1 MVEGYDHPRHGRQ
14 PALCRGVVNQRTER
28 VRRLFKWGVENEMV
42 PAAVLQG
49 LQAVR
54 GLQRGRTEARETE
67 PVGPVAP
74 AVVEQTL
81 PHLNRHVAGMVQVQ
95 QLTGARPGEVC
106 VMRAC
111 DLDTTGRVWLYRPK
125 THKTERHGH
134 QRIIA
139 IGPRAQE
146 VIRPFLTLDTQ
157 AYLFAPRTVMEERNA
172 DRRRNRK
179 TAMTPSQAKRMRK
192 RRPRKAPGVRYTTS
206 SYGHAVA
213 KACATAFPPPE
224 PLARRAD
231 ETAGEYRERLTVEE
245 HAEVRRWHR
254 EHRWHPHQLRHT
266 KATEIRREAG
276 IDAAR
281 AVLGHRSP
289 AITEVYA
296 ELDMD
301 KAAAIMERIG

>member
-1 MVEGYDHPRHGRQ
+1 M
-14 PALCRGVVNQRTER
+14 
-28 VRRLFKWGVENEMV
+28 
-42 PAAVLQG
+42 
-49 LQAVR
+49 
-54 GLQRGRTEARETE
+54 
-67 PVGPVAP
+67 
-74 AVVEQTL
+74 
-81 PHLNRHVAGMVQVQ
+81 
-95 QLTGARPGEVC
+95 
-106 VMRAC
+106 
-111 DLDTTGRVWLYRPK
+111 
-125 THKTERHGH
+125 HKTEHHGH

-157 AYLFAPRTVMEERNA
+157 AYLFSPRAAMEDRNA

-179 TAMTPSQAKRMRK
+179 TPMTPSQAARTRK
-192 RRPRKAPGVRYTTS
+192 RRPRKAPGDRYTTS

-213 KACATAFPPPE
+213 KACAATFPPPE

-231 ETAGEYRERLTVEE
+231 ETAGAYRERLTAEE

-289 AITEVYA
+289 AITETYA
-296 ELDMD
+296 ELDMG